1 MELGELI
8 SFYRRR
14 AGLTIDELAD
24 KSGVPKSTIN
34 KIIGGTTK
42 APTLENVKSIAK
54 ALGVRLADFDS
65 EPELAD
71 MFSTTEQ
78 DIIKKYRLLSPNWK
92 KAVDG
97 VLDIGYQEYE
107 EQQAARKEQMEQAAA
122 DLREVRKQIEAGKL
136 IDFEKIRFSVPG
148 FSMPMSA
155 GTGQEAGQEYPEN
168 YKLVKEPPRGTSYIA
183 TVSGNSMEP
192 TYHDGDLLFI
202 HACEEIREGQ
212 IGVFLMDGRQWV
224 KELGD
229 GELISHNTEYPP
241 IRMRDDIRCQ
251 GLVLG
256 VCDKSYF
263 E

>member
-1 MELGELI
+1 MELGELV

-42 APTLENVKSIAK
+42 APTLENVKAIAK

-71 MFSTTEQ
+71 MFSITEQ
-78 DIIKKYRLLSPNWK
+78 DIIKKYRLLDPYGK
-92 KAVDG
+92 EAVDG
-97 VLDIGYQEYE
+97 VLDVEWRRCAELSQT
-107 EQQAARKEQMEQAAA
+107 ASARKPDET
-122 DLREVRKQIEAGKL
+122 VYYITSW
-136 IDFEKIRFSVPG
+136 FYH
-148 FSMPMSA
+148 PMSA
-155 GTGQEAGQEYPEN
+155 GTGEQAGDEQPEN
-168 YKLVKEPPRGTSYIA
+168 LRLIKEPPRGTSYVAPIN
-183 TVSGNSMEP
+183 GNSMEP
-192 TYHDGDLLFI
+192 TYHSGDKLFI
-202 HACEEIREGQ
+202 HACEEIEPGQ
-212 IGVFLMDGRQWV
+212 IGVFFMDGQQWV

-229 GELISHNTEYPP
+229 GVLISHNPNYLPRPMTE
-241 IRMRDDIRCQ
+241 DIRCQ

-256 VCDKSYF
+256 VCDESYF

>member
-1 MELGELI
+1 MELGELV

-42 APTLENVKSIAK
+42 APTLENVKAIAK

-71 MFSTTEQ
+71 MFSITEQ
-78 DIIKKYRLLSPNWK
+78 DIIKKYRLLAPEWK
-92 KAVDG
+92 EAVDS
-97 VLDIGYQEYE
+97 VLDIGYQRCTQLPQETAQE
-107 EQQAARKEQMEQAAA
+107 P
-122 DLREVRKQIEAGKL
+122 EA
-136 IDFEKIRFSVPG
+136 IYFIVPA
-148 FSMPMSA
+148 FLSAMSA
-155 GTGQEAGQEYPEN
+155 GTGQPAGNEYPEN
-168 YKLVKEPPRGTSYIA
+168 YRLTKEPPRGTSYIA
-183 TVSGNSMEP
+183 HISGDSMEP
-192 TYHDGDLLFI
+192 TFHDGDKLFI
-202 HACEEIREGQ
+202 RACTEIEPGQ
-212 IGVFLMDGRQWV
+212 IGVFFMDGQQWV

-229 GELISHNTEYPP
+229 GVLISHNPNYPP
-241 IRMRDDIRCQ
+241 RPMTEDIRCQ

-256 VCDKSYF
+256 VCDESYF